1 MRQVKLD
8 TKGSTVQITRAGV
21 RLDFGGIG
29 QGYAVDEVIKILAE
43 LRITRCIVN
52 ASGDVAALDA
62 PPRSA
67 REFAPSDGME
77 MQLAIDDTA
86 GSRTMRVTS
95 GDNSP
100 PEVWELLGQLQSLL
114 WSDAE

>member
-1 MRQVKLD
+1 MKIELQQRGGFEGRERRVVLD
-8 TKGSTVQITRAGV
+8 DGAVYVDPGSADERSF
-21 RLDFGGIG
+21 RLDNAHWGSMK
-29 QGYAVDEVIKILAE
+29 ELAG
-43 LRITRCIVN
+43 RI
-52 ASGDVAALDA
+52 AAIDA

-86 GSRTMRVTS
+86 GSRTMCVTS